1 MTAGP
6 LVIEPVVGDW
16 YSSRG
21 ALFEVVAADADDGTI
36 EIQYHDGS
44 VEELEFDDW
53 ATRCKAGA
61 LEPAEQP
68 EDYSGAID
76 CDPED
81 ESNATSATFEAAGAQ
96 HASGLDNLDL
106 FE

>member
-1 MTAGP
+1 MTGP
-6 LVIEPVVGDW
+6 AVLEPIVGDW
-16 YSSRG
+16 FQSRG
-21 ALFEVVAADADDGTI
+21 ALFEVVAVDDAI

-44 VEELEFDDW
+44 VEEMEFEEW
-53 ATRCKAGA
+53 ALRCKAGA
-61 LEPAEQP
+61 LQAAEQP
-68 EDYSGAID
+68 EDFSGAID

-81 ESNATSATFEAAGAQ
+81 ESNATSATFEAEGAL